1 MELFAFNTCTNFE
14 KKVEQADV
22 FLIIVSILNYGK
34 RKKGFLTMW
43 GQTFYVKG

>member
-34 RKKGFLTMW
+34 RKKGFLTM
-43 GQTFYVKG
+43 